1 MNPQQTTPPDPFT
14 EPATTPSV
22 YERPTEQTTPL
33 VVATP
38 KKSHKRAIVL
48 LILGLILIIGAIG
61 AYAYYLQASTP
72 ATNVTTESTTA
83 PVEKTSPVEATTEVI
98 TNGIADESTL
108 SETNDTTEINDADNA
123 AGTVGE
129 SVNENNL

>member
-22 YERPTEQTTPL
+22 YERPTEQTTPP

-98 TNGIADESTL
+98 TNGMADESTL

>member
-22 YERPTEQTTPL
+22 YERPAEQTPPP
-33 VVATP
+33 VAATP

-48 LILGLILIIGAIG
+48 LIVGLVLIIGAIG
-61 AYAYYLQASTP
+61 AYAYYMQASTP
-72 ATNVTTESTTA
+72 ATNVTTGSATT
-83 PVEKTSPVEATTEVI
+83 PVEKTSPVEATTDVL
-98 TNGIADESTL
+98 TNGTTEESTL
-108 SETNDTTEINDADNA
+108 GETNDTTEINDADNA

>member
-22 YERPTEQTTPL
+22 YERPTEQTTPP
-33 VVATP
+33 VEVAP

-72 ATNVTTESTTA
+72 ASDVTTQSTTT
-83 PVEKTSPVEATTEVI
+83 PVEKASPVEATTEVL
-98 TNGIADESTL
+98 TDGTTEESTL
-108 SETNDTTEINDADNA
+108 GETNDTTEINDADNA

>member
-22 YERPTEQTTPL
+22 YERPTEQTTPP
-33 VVATP
+33 VEVTP
-38 KKSHKRAIVL
+38 KKSHKRAIVM

-72 ATNVTTESTTA
+72 ATNMTTESTTA

>member
-22 YERPTEQTTPL
+22 YERPTEQTTPP
-33 VVATP
+33 VVVTP

-83 PVEKTSPVEATTEVI
+83 PVEKASPVEATTEVI